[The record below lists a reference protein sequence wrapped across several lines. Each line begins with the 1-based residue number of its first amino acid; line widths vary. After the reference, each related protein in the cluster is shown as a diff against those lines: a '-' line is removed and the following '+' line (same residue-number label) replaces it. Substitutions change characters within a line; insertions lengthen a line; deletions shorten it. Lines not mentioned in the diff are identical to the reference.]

1 VAKIDRIKEEIGWL
15 KVVFG
20 ILVATDI
27 SLLAWLAEKFAS
39 APKVQ
44 VIVSLVVVVIVT
56 GAIVWVNHLAYGRIQ
71 QLEDLSM
78 DWIPVVAL
86 LVFLVGLGLVLR
98 EIASHSRKQ

>member
-1 VAKIDRIKEEIGWL
+1 MAKIDRIKEEIGWL

-27 SLLAWLAEKFAS
+27 SLLAWLAEKFDS

-56 GAIVWVNHLAYGRIQ
+56 GAIVWVNHVAYGRIQ
-71 QLEDLSM
+71 QLEDL
-78 DWIPVVAL
+78 
-86 LVFLVGLGLVLR
+86 
-98 EIASHSRKQ
+98 